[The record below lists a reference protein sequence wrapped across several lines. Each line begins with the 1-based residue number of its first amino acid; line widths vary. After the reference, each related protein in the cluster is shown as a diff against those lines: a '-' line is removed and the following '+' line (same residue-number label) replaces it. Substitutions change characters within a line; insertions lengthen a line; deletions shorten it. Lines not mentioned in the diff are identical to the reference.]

1 MQGILTRSVATMFA
15 TMVASVLAV
24 TDAAMAD
31 VTFASDDDIMIVRIL
46 EDFGFVTV
54 EVIASHI
61 DSLTCVLMDANGEP
75 VALAQGFVENGA
87 GEAIAVDV
95 APNTV
100 TSASCNG
107 SSY

>member
-1 MQGILTRSVATMFA
+1 MKALLNSILILGVWGSTA
-15 TMVASVLAV
+15 L
-24 TDAAMAD
+24 AD
-31 VTFASDDDIMIVRIL
+31 VTFASDDDILIVRIT

-61 DSLTCVLMDANGEP
+61 DSLTCVLTNAENEP
-75 VALAQGFVENGA
+75 VAIAQGFVENGA

-95 APNTV
+95 QPNVVVAAT
-100 TSASCNG
+100 CNG